1 MRTLLRFSACFAF
14 GLVLAGLL
22 LVVLLMLGQF
32 ELIKALLLSGKPLA
46 WLSLTLVPEAFWN
59 GLTGAVH
66 AARNPSVRSF
76 LELCAALA
84 QIGLLLAAGLFR
96 LWYRR

>member
-1 MRTLLRFSACFAF
+1 MVAHTTRPKTRLR
-14 GLVLAGLL
+14 
-22 LVVLLMLGQF
+22 Q
-32 ELIKALLLSGKPLA
+32 PA
-46 WLSLTLVPEAFWN
+46 WLSLALLPETFWN